1 MHIVLDDFV
10 SPLSICCCGY
20 YSLIGYSVM
29 NMIELSCAP
38 AHVHAHVDERIVGGH
53 IMITLVNRSA
63 WNCVC

>member
-1 MHIVLDDFV
+1 MILYFRCPFV
-10 SPLSICCCGY
+10 GGY